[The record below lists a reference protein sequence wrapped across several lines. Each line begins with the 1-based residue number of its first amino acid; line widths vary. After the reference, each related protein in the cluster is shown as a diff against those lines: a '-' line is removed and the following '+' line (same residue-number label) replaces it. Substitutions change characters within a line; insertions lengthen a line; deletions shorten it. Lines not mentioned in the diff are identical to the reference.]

1 MEKKKL
7 VFATNNAHKLEEVR
21 GVEGLNFEIL
31 SLKDIG
37 FEGDI
42 PEDHDTLKEN
52 AMQKARFIHDRYDLD
67 CFADDTGLEID
78 ALEGRP
84 GVLSARYAGPQCN
97 PEDNIRKV
105 LEELKGKIIRKA
117 RFRTVIALILDGQ
130 EHYFNGVVE
139 GEILSEK
146 HGESGFGYDPIFLPA
161 CYAQTFAQMDASLK
175 NKISHRAKATQKLI
189 EFLQER
195 GERGSE

>member
-1 MEKKKL
+1 MEKKTL

-37 FEGDI
+37 FDGDI

-52 AMQKARFIHDRYDLD
+52 AMQKARHIHDRFGMN

-78 ALEGRP
+78 ALGGKP

-97 PEDNIRKV
+97 AEDNIRKV
-105 LEELKGKIIRKA
+105 LAELKGKIIRKA

-146 HGESGFGYDPIFLPA
+146 HGDSGFGYDPIFLPA
-161 CYAQTFAQMDASLK
+161 CYTHTFAQMDSSLK

-189 EFLQER
+189 EFLKQA
-195 GERGSE
+195 